1 MKIWGVIMGVRKD
14 ILVLLLFVF
23 VIFPLYP
30 CAVNGALSDEAKVCL
45 TCHSNTGMYKVLE
58 NKEVLSL
65 YIDKNDFATSAHNGV
80 GCNGC
85 HTGYMAAHMQ
95 KKKEIKSRKEYAKNA
110 SQICLICHPDDQ
122 LKKIPIHNPLMKQA
136 SCVECHGSHYIK
148 KMEEWKKG
156 ISETQYCFSC
166 HKQSISK
173 TLSSGEV
180 LSLSVSESDYKASVH
195 GRLSCGACHTD
206 FSKTKHPV
214 RTIKNRREY
223 AALST
228 KSCSTCHTDAQLRKS
243 PVHSSLLATASCVE
257 CHGSHA
263 IKSIVAQKAG
273 APENQYCLSCHKGKL
288 SMSLR
293 NGESLSVFVDASS
306 LKSSV
311 HANLRCTECHSDF
324 SKNKHPVRVFL
335 SRRDYSIAA
344 SDLCGKCHSDANT
357 KYKNSIHHALIRSAN
372 VIAPVCG
379 DCHGSHAVAKAGKD
393 LGFVSCNK
401 CHQDMKASYEE
412 SVHNKARMKGVPNA
426 PTCASCHHAHDVQ
439 STKMTAKIKDACL
452 ACHKNAQDKHEKWL
466 YNPPLRLRTFTELHF
481 NTVACAACHAP
492 SAERG
497 IYLNLYDSK
506 TGKPLP
512 EEELL
517 TLLDT
522 DPSGLAANIDTN
534 GDGIIDSSE
543 VWNLFKNLYSKGVS
557 TSLIGKMDVSTA
569 TEAHDIVDKTKAVR
583 DCGTCHN
590 PDSPFF
596 KEVFLVIRKA
606 DGRPIVFNA
615 GQDVLGKNW
624 DSVYTIIPTRKF
636 YVLGSTNLKLWDI
649 LFIVALIGGIAVP
662 IGHLSLRIIT
672 SPLRSLR
679 KMKKGGK
686 K

>member
-1 MKIWGVIMGVRKD
+1 MGARKD
-14 ILVLLLFVF
+14 ILIVLFFVSM
-23 VIFPLYP
+23 IFPLYP
-30 CAVNGALSDEAKVCL
+30 CATNGALSDEAKVCL
-45 TCHSNTGMYKVLE
+45 TCHANSGMYKPLE
-58 NKEVLSL
+58 SKEVLSL
-65 YIDKNDFATSAHNGV
+65 FIDKNDFAISAHSSI

-95 KKKEIKSRKEYAKNA
+95 KKKEIKSRKEYTRNA
-110 SQICLICHPDDQ
+110 SQICSMCHPDDQ
-122 LKKIPIHNPLMKQA
+122 LKKIPIHSPLMKQA
-136 SCVECHGSHYIK
+136 LCVECHGSHYIK
-148 KMEEWKKG
+148 KTQDWKKG
-156 ISETQYCFSC
+156 ISETQYCLSC

-173 TLSSGEV
+173 TLSSGEA
-180 LSLSVSESDYKASVH
+180 LSLFVNESDYKASVH
-195 GRLSCGACHTD
+195 GKLECSACHTD

-223 AALST
+223 TALST

-293 NGESLSVFVDASS
+293 DGGSLSVFVDDSS

-311 HANLRCTECHSDF
+311 HGKLRCTECHADF

-335 SRRDYSIAA
+335 SRRDYSIVA

-357 KYKNSIHHALIRSAN
+357 KYKNSIHHALIRSAD
-372 VIAPVCG
+372 VMAPACS
-379 DCHGSHAVAKAGKD
+379 DCHGSHAVRKAGKD
-393 LGFVSCNK
+393 IGFVSCNR
-401 CHQDMKASYEE
+401 CHQDMKSSYEE
-412 SVHNKARMKGVPNA
+412 SVHNKARMKGDTNA
-426 PTCASCHHAHDVQ
+426 PACTSCHKAHDVQ
-439 STKMTAKIKDACL
+439 STKMTAKIRDACL
-452 ACHKNAQDKHEKWL
+452 LCHKNAQDKHEKWL
-466 YNPPLRLRTFTELHF
+466 YNPPLKLRTFTELHF

-492 SAERG
+492 SAGRG
-497 IYLNLYDSK
+497 IYLTLYDSK

-517 TLLDT
+517 KLLDT
-522 DPSGLAANIDTN
+522 DPSGLGAKIDTN

-543 VWNLFKNLYSKGVS
+543 VWNLFRNLYTKGIR
-557 TSLIGKMDVSTA
+557 TSLLGKMDVSTA
-569 TEAHDIVDKTKAVR
+569 TEAHNIADKTKAVK

-590 PDSPFF
+590 PNSPFF

-615 GQDVLGKNW
+615 EQDVLGKDL
-624 DSVYTIIPTRKF
+624 DSVYTIVPTRKF

-679 KMKKGGK
+679 RMKKGGK